1 MPPQGSTTLTP
12 AFLGGI
18 AAVGAFGLWG
28 LILVYFK
35 AIDAVPA
42 VEIIAHRVVWSALL
56 LALVLLAA
64 RRWRAVQAA
73 VLDRR
78 LMRTL
83 TASAGLIGVN
93 WTIFVWAVNND
104 RVLETSLGYFINP
117 LVNVLLGV
125 VFLKERLRPGQ
136 WLAAALAAGG
146 VGNLLIGYG
155 ALLWV
160 AIALPVTF
168 GLYGLLRKIARVDAT
183 TGLLVET
190 TILSPIAVVYLAWLA
205 ASGGGAF
212 LCAGPT
218 IDLLL
223 LASGPVT
230 AVPMMCFA
238 AAARRL
244 KLSTLGFFQY
254 LAPTLTFLLG
264 VFVYHEPFDPARQL
278 TFALI
283 WLALA
288 IYSVDSMIAGRA
300 RRRGP

>member
-1 MPPQGSTTLTP
+1 MSPPRSTTLTP

-18 AAVGAFGLWG
+18 AAVSAFGLWG
-28 LILVYFK
+28 LIPVYFK

-83 TASAGLIGVN
+83 AASAGLIGVN

-146 VGNLLIGYG
+146 VGNLVIGYG
-155 ALLWV
+155 ALPWV

-205 ASGGGAF
+205 ASDGGAF
-212 LCAGPT
+212 LRAGPAV
-218 IDLLL
+218 DLLL

-300 RRRGP
+300 WRRGP

>member
-1 MPPQGSTTLTP
+1 MAPPRSTMFNP
-12 AFLGGI
+12 AFVGGF

-28 LILVYFK
+28 LIPIYFK
-35 AIDAVPA
+35 AVEEVPA
-42 VEIIAHRVVWSALL
+42 FEIIAHRVVWSALL
-56 LALVLLAA
+56 LALVLLLVG
-64 RRWRAVQAA
+64 RWRAVQAA
-73 VLDRR
+73 ALDRR

-83 TASAGLIGVN
+83 AASATLIGIN
-93 WTIFVWAVNND
+93 WTAFVWAVNND

-125 VFLKERLRPGQ
+125 AFLKERLRVGQ
-136 WLAAALAAGG
+136 WIAVALAAGG
-146 VGNLLIGYG
+146 VGNLVVGYG
-155 ALLWV
+155 ALPWV

-168 GLYGLLRKIARVDAT
+168 GLYGLLRKLARVDAT

-190 TILSPIAVVYLAWLA
+190 TILSPFAVVYLVWLA
-205 ASGGGAF
+205 ADGGGAF
-212 LCAGPT
+212 LRAGPA

-223 LASGPVT
+223 LAAAPVT
-230 AVPMMCFA
+230 AVPMMWFA

-264 VFVYHEPFDPARQL
+264 VFVYREPFDPARQL

-288 IYSVDSMIAGRA
+288 IYSVDSVIAGR
-300 RRRGP
+300 RRRQGS